1 MRRYV
6 FALLP
11 FVLAAQL
18 AFMPTIAWAE
28 KRSIDLGETSRVE
41 NLFSFPNNCAVIC
54 YLPWSLEDTVAHY
67 LRQSVQRDGY
77 TEATVD
83 VYERDGRIHAAFEGT
98 PVDYGQ
104 RILSFLDA
112 GDLAFAGAKELN
124 AAGKWKFNWLFFL
137 PLGMAVENHRS
148 VELLHFPPD
157 YSLTQAQNYLESA
170 TTDRWA
176 ELLTVNGIEASDTPK
191 YQTIVDIA
199 PIAAPASAGK
209 ELEGTYN
216 YFDRYHTAILE
227 LWTRMDTDTAYP
239 MVAFGAPVRAWIK
252 TAYGVDIGVLGLATV
267 TLPSGLEVP
276 VVGSNHP
283 SDIWYASDPKN
294 YDGNEEKADAAGI
307 KVMTQDL
314 KAACWQARMGETP
327 TASASTTLSGCES
340 YWDAHPTA
348 ICERFYTKIRELS
361 PEKAREKC
369 TQG

>member
-1 MRRYV
+1 MRPKKS
-6 FALLP
+6 ALLP
-11 FVLAAQL
+11 ALLLAQI
-18 AFMPTIAWAE
+18 AFLTPTGSAE
-28 KRSIDLGETSRVE
+28 DKVTDIGTTDRVE
-41 NLFSFPNNCAVIC
+41 RLFSFPNNCAVIC

-67 LRQSVQRDGY
+67 LRQSIQRDGY
-77 TEATVD
+77 ADASVD
-83 VYERDGRIHAAFEGT
+83 VRERDGRIEVAFDGV
-98 PVDYGQ
+98 PADYGQ
-104 RILSFLDA
+104 RIQSFLEA
-112 GDLAFAGAKELN
+112 GDLAFAGAQDLN

-157 YSLTQAQNYLESA
+157 YSLTQAQDYLQSA

-176 ELLTVNGIEASDTPK
+176 ELLTVNGIEADDTPK

-209 ELEGTYN
+209 ELEGTYS

-227 LWTRMDTDTAYP
+227 LWTRKDADTAYP

-252 TAYGVDIGVLGLATV
+252 TAYGADIGVLGLASV
-267 TLPSGLEVP
+267 TLPSGLDVP
-276 VVGSNHP
+276 VLGSNHP

-294 YDGNEEKADAAGI
+294 YDGNEQKADAAGI

-327 TASASTTLSGCES
+327 TADASTTLSGCES
-340 YWDAHPTA
+340 YWDAHPTD

-361 PEKAREKC
+361 PDKAREKC
-369 TQG
+369 AQV